1 MNSVRKLIKSLL
13 PFSWRDLALT
23 LFCLGLAALL
33 CGLLRY
39 VSTTD
44 FHVPLIFELA
54 VVVVSLYTEGYG
66 FGMLASVIG
75 VIGVN
80 FAFTYPY
87 YKLDF
92 SPTGYPLTFLC
103 MLGVSIISC
112 AVASRARENDKLRLK
127 AEREV
132 MRSNLLRAISHDFRT
147 PLTSIIGSINAVRS
161 DCSGL
166 TTQEK
171 RKMLGDA
178 QSEAEWLINM
188 VENLLSITRI
198 GDDADP
204 QLHTEPQVV
213 EEVVYE
219 AVSRFRRQYPD
230 FTISINIPDELLFV
244 DMDAVLIEQVLLNL
258 MINAVLHGKGA
269 DGAAVTVAKE
279 GREAVFRV
287 EDNGAGF
294 SEEQLRHLFDDYGT
308 ARRKHGSDARKSMG
322 IGLTVCSTIVRAHG
336 GSMKASNT
344 AKGACVSF
352 RLPISSS
359 GTELGEEALS

>member
-1 MNSVRKLIKSLL
+1 MHSFRKLIKSLL

-23 LFCLGLAALL
+23 LFCLGLAAVF

-66 FGMLASVIG
+66 YGMLASIIG

-92 SPTGYPLTFLC
+92 SLTGYPLTFLC
-103 MLGVSIISC
+103 MLAVSTISC
-112 AVASRARENDKLRLK
+112 AVASRARESDRLRLK

-147 PLTSIIGSINAVRS
+147 PLTSIIGSVTTVRS
-161 DCSGL
+161 GCSGL
-166 TTQEK
+166 TEQEK
-171 RKMLGDA
+171 DRMLMDA

-198 GDDADP
+198 GDDSGP

-219 AVSRFRRQYPD
+219 AVSRFRRQYPE
-230 FTISINIPDELLFV
+230 FLVSISIPDDLLFV

-258 MINAVLHGKGA
+258 LINSAIHGEGA
-269 DGAAVTVAKE
+269 SGAWVSVHTE
-279 GREAVFRV
+279 GRTAVFRV
-287 EDNGAGF
+287 EDNGSGF
-294 SEEQLRHLFDDYGT
+294 TREQLAHQFDNYGI
-308 ARRKHGSDARKSMG
+308 ARRTHGSDAQKTMG
-322 IGLTVCSTIVRAHG
+322 IGLTVCSTIIKAHQ
-336 GSMKASNT
+336 GSMEASNSVR
-344 AKGACVSF
+344 GACVEF
-352 RLPISSS
+352 RLP
-359 GTELGEEALS
+359 LSDAPLTLDDEN